1 MPLSKVTSYCIL
13 GIVAQTISIEVH
25 ISNGLPGL
33 SVVGLPEAAVRESKD
48 RVRSAILNSHFEFP
62 ARRITVNL
70 APADIPKTGAG
81 FDLPI
86 ALGILHAS
94 DQINKSSLD
103 EYAFVGELSLSG
115 EIRPVNGVLPML
127 MAAQSAQKT
136 LIAPYANHAE
146 LSVLCSDNQKHA
158 RSLIEVCSHLCGQPT
173 LESIPKVPSKKRP
186 TRQCFSEVRG
196 QTSAKRALEIA
207 ASGKHSLLMIG
218 PPGTGK
224 TMLAERLPD
233 ILPDI
238 SNEEALEVASIYSVA
253 GTPHKVFAQPPFRAP
268 HHTAS
273 SAALVGG
280 GSRPIPGEISL
291 AHRGVL
297 FLDELPEFPNKVLE
311 TLRQPLES
319 GEIWVSRAAMKSIF
333 PAKFQLIA
341 AMNPCP
347 CGYLG
352 QTKCRCTPDR
362 VRQYR
367 SKISGPLLDRI
378 DMQIQVSQP
387 DKSTF
392 FNQTLEEASEP
403 IRERV
408 KNAQQRQLARQGDL
422 NSNTSISQLENALT
436 NPALKNIAIAA
447 TEKIDLSARALHR
460 AVRVAR
466 TIADLDASESIEPQ
480 HFAEALSYRQQFS
493 IEH

>member
-1 MPLSKVTSYCIL
+1 MPLSKVASYCIL
-13 GIVAQTISIEVH
+13 GIDAQPISIEVH

-94 DQINKSSLD
+94 GQIDCSSLD
-103 EYAFVGELSLSG
+103 GYAFIGELSLSG
-115 EIRPVNGVLPML
+115 DIRPVKGALPMA
-127 MAAQSAQKT
+127 MAATSEKT
-136 LIAPYANHAE
+136 TLLAPCGNETE
-146 LSVLCSDNQKHA
+146 LSIFTSDHQKLA
-158 RSLIEVCSHLCGQPT
+158 GSLIEVCSYLGGQST
-173 LESIPKVPSKKRP
+173 LDSGKKIPVDTAPSRH
-186 TRQCFSEVRG
+186 CFSEVRG
-196 QTSAKRALEIA
+196 QAPAKRAMEIA
-207 ASGKHSLLMIG
+207 ASGKHSLLMMG

-224 TMLAERLPD
+224 TMLAERLSG
-233 ILPDI
+233 ILPSI
-238 SNEEALEVASIYSVA
+238 SNEAALEVASIYSVA
-253 GTPHKVFAQPPFRAP
+253 GIPRDLFAEPPFRAP

-280 GSRPIPGEISL
+280 GSRPLPGEISL
-291 AHRGVL
+291 AHQGVL
-297 FLDELPEFPNKVLE
+297 FLDELPEFTNKVLE

-333 PAKFQLIA
+333 PAKFQLIT

-347 CGYLG
+347 CGHLG
-352 QTKCRCTPDR
+352 QAKCRCTPDR
-362 VRQYR
+362 VRQYQ
-367 SKISGPLLDRI
+367 SKVSGPLLDRI

-392 FNQTLEEASEP
+392 FEKSAEESSES
-403 IRERV
+403 IRARV
-408 KNAQQRQLARQGDL
+408 LSAQQRQLSRQDDL
-422 NSNTSISQLENALT
+422 NSNISIRQLESTLNS
-436 NPALKNIAIAA
+436 PVLKNMAMAA
-447 TEKIDLSARALHR
+447 TETIGLSARALHR
-460 AVRVAR
+460 TVRVAR
-466 TIADLDASESIEPQ
+466 TIADLDTAKEIEEQ
-480 HFAEALSYRQQFS
+480 HFAEALSYRQRLN
-493 IEH
+493 IG

>member
-13 GIVAQTISIEVH
+13 GIDAQPISIEVH

-33 SVVGLPEAAVRESKD
+33 SVVGLPEATVRESKD

-94 DQINKSSLD
+94 SQIDQSSLD

-115 EIRPVNGVLPML
+115 DIRSVHGALPMA
-127 MAAQSAQKT
+127 MAASVTGKTFLAPNTNQS
-136 LIAPYANHAE
+136 E
-146 LSVLCSDNQKHA
+146 LSILSSGEQKLA
-158 RSLIEVCSHLCGQPT
+158 TSLIEVCSYLGGQIE
-173 LESIPKVPSKKRP
+173 LESAKKVISEPA
-186 TRQCFSEVRG
+186 QINHCFSEVRG
-196 QTSAKRALEIA
+196 QSAAKRALEIA
-207 ASGKHSLLMIG
+207 ASGRHSLLMAG

-224 TMLAERLPD
+224 TMLAERLAG
-233 ILPDI
+233 ILPGI

-253 GTPHKVFAQPPFRAP
+253 GISRDLFAQPPFRAP

-280 GSRPIPGEISL
+280 GSRPLPGEISL
-291 AHRGVL
+291 AHCGIL

-333 PAKFQLIA
+333 PARFQLIA

-352 QTKCRCTPDR
+352 QAKCRCTPDR
-362 VRQYR
+362 VRQYQ

-392 FNQTLEEASEP
+392 FEKANEETSEP
-403 IRERV
+403 IQKRV
-408 KNAQQRQLARQGDL
+408 AKAQARQFARQGYL
-422 NSNTSISQLENALT
+422 NNHLGVRQIEEAIN
-436 NPALKNIAIAA
+436 NPALKSMARTA

-460 AVRVAR
+460 ATRVAR
-466 TIADLDASESIEPQ
+466 TIADLDAAEEITEH
-480 HFAEALSYRQQFS
+480 HFAEALSYRQKLCA
-493 IEH
+493 E